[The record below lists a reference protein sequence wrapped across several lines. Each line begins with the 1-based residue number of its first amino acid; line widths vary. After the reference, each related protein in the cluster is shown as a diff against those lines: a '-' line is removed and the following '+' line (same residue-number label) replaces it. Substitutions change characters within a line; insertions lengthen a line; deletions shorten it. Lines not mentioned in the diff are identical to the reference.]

1 MQSSRSR
8 QSGKQRKGMEMVW
21 MGGKR
26 ERNQK
31 KKDEKENVNC
41 GMKLKSQNRNKT
53 DQKKKTK
60 VHEIMNSVM
69 QKQELHILHI
79 T

>member
-1 MQSSRSR
+1 
-8 QSGKQRKGMEMVW
+8 MEMVW

-26 ERNQK
+26 K

-53 DQKKKTK
+53 DHKKKTE
-60 VHEIMNSVM
+60 VYEIMDSVT
-69 QKQELHILHI
+69 QKQELHTLHI